1 MSPIKFHNKTENKPR
16 LTVDDVN
23 VVPPKKLK
31 PAIGGTVV
39 GNFME
44 WYDFGIYGYLTVTMT
59 AVFTQGLPTEWQL
72 LAVMFGFAVSY
83 LVRPL
88 GGFVLGPLGDKIGRQ
103 KVLYVTMAMMAIATA
118 LIGLLPTAASIGGW
132 ALILLYVLKL
142 FQGFSTGG
150 EYAGATT
157 YVSEFSPDRRRG
169 YYSSFLDLG
178 SYTGFAAGATVVAVT
193 TWVTTHFW
201 GPTAMEDFGWR
212 IPFLTAIPLGII
224 AVYVRTRI
232 PETPAFENQGEDAD
246 GQPGNPEDPYSRLS
260 LLGVVRHHWRPL
272 LIAIAIAAAANT
284 AGYALTSYM
293 PVYLETHI
301 GMHSASAAMVTVPVL
316 IVMALC
322 LPAVGKISD
331 RVGRK
336 PVYWFAVVFTLVMMV
351 PAFMIMN
358 TGTLWGVVIALCIV
372 AVSTGTYVSLS
383 ASAIP
388 AMFPTASRFSGMGI
402 SYNLAVSLFGGTT
415 PLITQ
420 FLLQRTGLDI
430 IPALYIMAF
439 SAVAAIALLFMPET
453 AKRPLPGSFPTVE
466 TKQEAKEIVANQDRD
481 PLIVIEQMPFPENRV
496 LEPARV

>member
-23 VVPPKKLK
+23 VVPPKTLK

-59 AVFTQGLPTEWQL
+59 AVFTQGLPSEWQL

-88 GGFVLGPLGDKIGRQ
+88 GGIVLGPLGDKIGRQ

-132 ALILLYVLKL
+132 ALILLYALKL

-224 AVYVRTRI
+224 AVYLRTRI

-246 GQPGNPEDPYSRLS
+246 VQAENPEDPYSRLG

-322 LPAVGKISD
+322 LPVVGRISD

-430 IPALYIMAF
+430 VPALYIMAF

-453 AKRPLPGSFPTVE
+453 AKRPLLGSFPTVE
-466 TKQEAKEIVANQDRD
+466 TKQEAKEVVANQDRD

-496 LEPARV
+496 PEPARV